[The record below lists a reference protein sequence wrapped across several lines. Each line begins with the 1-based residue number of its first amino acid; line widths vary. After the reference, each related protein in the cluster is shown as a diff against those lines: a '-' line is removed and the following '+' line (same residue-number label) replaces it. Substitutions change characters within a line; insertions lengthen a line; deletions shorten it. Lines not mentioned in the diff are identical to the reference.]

1 MVTATLSAVKNVLMY
16 GGIFTVIVL
25 LVAKW

>member
-1 MVTATLSAVKNVLMY
+1 MVTAIQSAVKNVLMY
-16 GGIFTVIVL
+16 GGMFTVIML

>member
-1 MVTATLSAVKNVLMY
+1 MVAAAWSTVKNVLMY